1 MLRRT
6 LGVVLVNAIVFCML
20 AELLALFLFYNDTGR
35 LFYTYQKP
43 YEPIAET
50 QQGRLTGDGLHPYFG
65 PTHRQGYPF
74 DIPEALRENASSPAR
89 VPTNNFGFAS
99 THNYPFVK
107 TSPNQFVIGMFGGS
121 VGAWFCQ
128 VAHIGWSRISRRT
141 HSSRRE
147 RSSRCA

>member
-6 LGVVLVNAIVFCML
+6 LGVVLVNLIVFCVL

-50 QQGRLTGDGLHPYFG
+50 QRGRLTGDGLHPYFG

-74 DIPEALRENASSPAR
+74 DIPEPLRENASSPAR

-99 THNYPFVK
+99 TLNYPFM
-107 TSPNQFVIGMFGGS
+107 T
-121 VGAWFCQ
+121 
-128 VAHIGWSRISRRT
+128 
-141 HSSRRE
+141 E
-147 RSSRCA
+147 

>member
-1 MLRRT
+1 MMRRT
-6 LGVVLVNAIVFCML
+6 LGVVLVNVIVFCVL

-74 DIPEALRENASSPAR
+74 DIPESLRENAASPAR

-107 TSPNQFVIGMFGGS
+107 TSANQFVIGMFGG
-121 VGAWFCQ
+121 
-128 VAHIGWSRISRRT
+128 
-141 HSSRRE
+141 
-147 RSSRCA
+147 